1 MCLVLWYIEL
11 ATMDKV
17 MENDFLGMS
26 TMTDI
31 FRICKSNQRQGVWM
45 MVGSKHIDGQPYTF
59 VP

>member
-1 MCLVLWYIEL
+1 MIIKKREDIMCLVLWYIEL

-31 FRICKSNQRQGVWM
+31 FRICKSNQRQGV
-45 MVGSKHIDGQPYTF
+45 
-59 VP
+59 